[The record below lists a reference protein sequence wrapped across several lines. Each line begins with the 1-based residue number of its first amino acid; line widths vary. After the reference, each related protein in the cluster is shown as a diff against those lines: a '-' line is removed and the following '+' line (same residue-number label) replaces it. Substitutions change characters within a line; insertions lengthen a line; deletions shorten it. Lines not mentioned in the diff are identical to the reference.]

1 LCCRSVILFISCAQL
16 FPSHRPLICRHPCFV
31 PILSLKSRAFRH
43 HQIHDSW
50 RSARSH
56 HCITTIII
64 FSTAQAFLP
73 FNWDPLI
80 SSSLLDLGLRKSHG
94 AILQSTPGLTLW
106 LCAELSPKPT
116 ILSIFIHSWPRLRA
130 CNPCASGLRLWQF
143 RWESGVWS
151 GRVRG
156 RLWCKRR
163 CVCQWQDGRTGRV
176 KDGVVGCVWDRRL

>member
-43 HQIHDSW
+43 HQIH
-50 RSARSH
+50 
-56 HCITTIII
+56 
-64 FSTAQAFLP
+64 
-73 FNWDPLI
+73 
-80 SSSLLDLGLRKSHG
+80 DLGLRKSHG